1 MLLHP
6 EPDEI
11 VNFTRG
17 GEKRVYNVWDVKK
30 HTGPKKLLN
39 LQGSY
44 NAPVSYGEITPP
56 PVYAQRF
63 VTGLCEEFK
72 ISVC

>member
-6 EPDEI
+6 EPDQV

-17 GEKRVYNVWDVKK
+17 GEKRMYNVWDVKK
-30 HTGPKKLLN
+30 HTKSGKIFN

-44 NAPVSYGEITPP
+44 NAKVKYGEITPP
-56 PVYAQRF
+56 PLYAHRF
-63 VTGLCEEFK
+63 VTGWF
-72 ISVC
+72 VV